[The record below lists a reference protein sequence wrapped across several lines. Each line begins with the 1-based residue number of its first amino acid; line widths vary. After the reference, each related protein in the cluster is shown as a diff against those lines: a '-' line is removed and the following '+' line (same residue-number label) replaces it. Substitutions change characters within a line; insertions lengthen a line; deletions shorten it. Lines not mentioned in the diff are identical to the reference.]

1 MPETGQSE
9 WTAQALVAAGAVLLL
24 LTALWLGVYAPGQKK
39 LSDDFETTFEYG
51 GELKVLDIPQFQ
63 TIQDA
68 DSDGCFCTVYP
79 NAVARHVLVADSG
92 QSSDDDTFYN
102 ENFSVFGDG
111 EIVDQDKD
119 GLPDS
124 YLFTLKDG
132 NSWLDRVTYE
142 SRAEGSEADDYDYS
156 TWNPNHPPAKDEQFE
171 FPNPF
176 VSTHTNTY
184 VYQTETEIDGVA
196 AYIYVAD
203 ETTTPIPYMP
213 GPKNPLYGLLALG
226 ASFHI
231 SYHETVTIDA
241 THGTALDRLFD
252 ITVYANFPDFYAEGG
267 LLYLT
272 DEVHFPSTTAY
283 EGMLFDAEQGEM
295 DVSATK
301 TTAVVGAM
309 SNDTHLLLNIGFDVS
324 TEVVVGMDNGTP
336 ITMTFQ
342 LNEEGELVP
351 QTNVYVDRST
361 HKVGSDATGY
371 VDTFPHMNTNVS
383 APGFFANPFD
393 SSYIN
398 MYTPAMVPVL
408 DAGGNATG
416 NYTADINAYGAHHFT
431 GVPVNMT
438 SMTSTVMDY
447 GMLYI
452 YGDMATFNFTTGKP
466 EVTITTDAPL
476 PAEQLFDGVNFTGY
490 TEVWNTSLYMD
501 YQEDIW
507 FDPLTG
513 TVFNQH
519 YNATVYATAL
529 PTGLPA
535 PLPPVVY
542 DHVVKKIDVQYAG
555 NDSARAVAYMTAM
568 GQKGFAMYYSGTS
581 IPVMDLDGGFT
592 PDEQADGVESANE
605 RLSGLKLLDTYVPGL
620 LIVLALGCLIGG
632 FYLYYQEGEGGGS
645 FAAPPAPEPEADD
658 GGDDDSGGDDS
669 GSDDDSGDGSDDA
682 DDGGDSDK

>member
-9 WTAQALVAAGAVLLL
+9 WNAQALVAAGAVLLL

-63 TIQDA
+63 TMQDA

-79 NAVARHVLVADSG
+79 NAIARHVLVADAG
-92 QSSDDDTFYN
+92 QSSDDETFYN

-111 EIVDQDKD
+111 EIVDQNED

-132 NSWLDRVTYE
+132 NGWLDRVTYE
-142 SRAEGSEADDYDYS
+142 SRAEGSEADDYSYS

-176 VSTHTNTY
+176 VGTHTNTY

-252 ITVYANFPDFYAEGG
+252 ITVYADFPDFYAEGG

-272 DEVHFPSTTAY
+272 DGVHFPSETSYSGT
-283 EGMLFDAEQGEM
+283 LFDAANSL
-295 DVSATK
+295 DVNVTATK
-301 TTAVVGAM
+301 TTSVVTAMPGPENTTVDPTTATQLLTNTAFAVNADMVVGVDA
-309 SNDTHLLLNIGFDVS
+309 
-324 TEVVVGMDNGTP
+324 NGTP
-336 ITMTFQ
+336 VVMTVDLNADGSLAAPATMF
-342 LNEEGELVP
+342 
-351 QTNVYVDRST
+351 VDRST
-361 HKVGSDATGY
+361 HQVGDGTNFS
-371 VDTFPHMNTNVS
+371 DTFPHMGTNVS
-383 APGFFANPFD
+383 APAFFPNPFN
-393 SSYIN
+393 SNYNN
-398 MYTPAMVPVL
+398 MYTPT
-408 DAGGNATG
+408 DAANWSGGLA
-416 NYTADINAYGAHHFT
+416 HFT
-431 GVPVNMT
+431 GVPINAFGEPTDMSSGTLYFYVN
-438 SMTSTVMDY
+438 STTYEPLFVQ
-447 GMLYI
+447 
-452 YGDMATFNFTTGKP
+452 
-466 EVTITTDAPL
+466 EPL
-476 PAEQLFDGVNFTGY
+476 PDSMLAANGGGYLTLTTVGGPFDSAPIMMAFEEN
-490 TEVWNTSLYMD
+490 
-501 YQEDIW
+501 IW
-507 FDPLTG
+507 FDPVTG
-513 TVFNQH
+513 TVQNQI
-519 YNATVYATAL
+519 YNVTAYLDVDGDGSLTAVDEGTMAALGASATVQS
-529 PTGLPA
+529 
-535 PLPPVVY
+535 
-542 DHVVKKIDVQYAG
+542 IDVEYTDAQKA
-555 NDSARAVAYMTAM
+555 AYPASM
-568 GQKGFAMYYSGTS
+568 GQKAFAMYYSGTS

-632 FYLYYQEGEGGGS
+632 FYLYYQEGEGGGG

-658 GGDDDSGGDDS
+658 GGGGDDAGDSADDDSGGDD
-669 GSDDDSGDGSDDA
+669 
-682 DDGGDSDK
+682 GGDSDD